1 METVKTSL
9 ISTNKSTTNTAFM
22 AVVFVLWPFIGC
34 LLAIKNFQ
42 SKMSKTIILLFLIL
56 FGLLLYANPLNDAKR
71 RADKLKEAYVQPFE
85 VVYETFDKLYE
96 ETLDFVEPIII
107 YSVSRISDY
116 HGVLFAVYAF
126 IFGSL
131 MLYYLKVMHQH
142 YLSFSNTNA
151 LIFLVLLVFVNPI
164 SEING
169 FRMWTAAWIF
179 SVGMLN
185 YLHNP
190 HWKHLMFASLA
201 ITVHF
206 SFTPLV
212 GLIMIYALVGN
223 RTLIYG
229 LLAIATFF
237 VAELNI
243 DQVRSYAALLGTAA
257 ETKIT
262 NYTGETYIQE
272 RKIAVEQGAWFLKLN
287 NKGMLYFTVILLLFI
302 FIKTRGVFKQKLT
315 DNFYSFSL
323 LLLSYANISSLLPS
337 GGRFYKVYNIF
348 VFTTFLVYFV
358 YEFQKKKI
366 HMLNTL
372 GLPFVFLFVLL
383 NFRLFSDSASIYL
396 FAPIFFMPAA
406 FFDNVSLQSI
416 LF

>member
-1 METVKTSL
+1 METVKTAS
-9 ISTNKSTTNTAFM
+9 IHTNKSANTAFM

-42 SKMSKTIILLFLIL
+42 SKLSKTIILFFLML
-56 FGLLLYANPLNDAKR
+56 FGLLIYINPVQDSQR
-71 RADKLKEAYVQPFE
+71 RAEKLKEAYTEPFE
-85 VVYETFDKLYE
+85 AVYETFDKLYE
-96 ETLDFVEPIII
+96 ETLDFVEPLLI
-107 YSVSRISDY
+107 YTVSRISDY
-116 HGVLFAVYAF
+116 HGVLFALYAF

-142 YLSFSNTNA
+142 YMSFSNTNA

-164 SEING
+164 NEING

-190 HWKHLMFASLA
+190 HWKHLVFASLA

-212 GLIMIYALVGN
+212 GLILIYALAGN

-229 LLAIATFF
+229 VLAIATFF

-243 DQVRSYAALLGTAA
+243 EQVRSYAALLGTAS

-262 NYTGETYIQE
+262 SYTGETYIEE
-272 RKIAVEQGAWFLKLN
+272 RKIAGEQGAWFLKLN
-287 NKGMLYFTVILLLFI
+287 DKGMLYFTVVLLLFI

-323 LLLSYANISSLLPS
+323 LLLSFANISSLLPS
-337 GGRFYKVYNIF
+337 GARFYKVYNIF
-348 VFTTFLVYFV
+348 VFATFLVYFV

-366 HMLNTL
+366 HVLNKL
-372 GLPFVFLFVLL
+372 GLPFIFLFVLL
-383 NFRLFSDSASIYL
+383 SFRYFSDPASIYL
-396 FAPIFFMPAA
+396 FAPIFFIPAA